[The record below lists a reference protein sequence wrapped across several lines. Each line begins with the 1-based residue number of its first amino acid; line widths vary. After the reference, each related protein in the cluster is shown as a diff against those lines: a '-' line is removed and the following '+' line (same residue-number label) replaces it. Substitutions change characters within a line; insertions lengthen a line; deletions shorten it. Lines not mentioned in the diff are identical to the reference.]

1 MEVWGQSV
9 WEIRESTQQLG
20 GDEEENTNDK
30 RIREMVGEHRHCKS
44 AYDPTKV
51 SLQLLF

>member
-9 WEIRESTQQLG
+9 WEIRESIHQLD
-20 GDEEENTNDK
+20 GDEEENTKEK
-30 RIREMVGEHRHCKS
+30 RIREMVGEHRHCRPVC
-44 AYDPTKV
+44 DPTKV